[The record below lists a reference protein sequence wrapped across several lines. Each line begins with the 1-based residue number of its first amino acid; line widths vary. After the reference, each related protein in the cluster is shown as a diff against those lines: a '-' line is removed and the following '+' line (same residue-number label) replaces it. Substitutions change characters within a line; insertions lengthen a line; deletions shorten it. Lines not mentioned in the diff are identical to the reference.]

1 MKHSNSDY
9 GLQYSNPIDRC
20 KSFQFHRKITTSI
33 TQANGVTRR
42 RFSTAVHELGCG
54 GIDLT
59 LLSKQSAQGHE
70 TIPSLVYTTTPTPAS
85 SIRLHTGC
93 NRANIPSHTSLQY
106 TRLPSPHRQH
116 LCTGT
121 PTSAYTSAPISAR
134 TNHLIH
140 TPNPISQLS
149 TNHPHPIDHH
159 LPCPRLKPH
168 LNLPRKS
175 ICTHRAQ

>member
-9 GLQYSNPIDRC
+9 GLQYSNPIDRR

-54 GIDLT
+54 GMDLT
-59 LLSKQSAQGHE
+59 LLSKQSAQRHE

-93 NRANIPSHTSLQY
+93 NKPNIPSHPSLQY
-106 TRLPSPHRQH
+106 TRLPPPHRQH

-121 PTSAYTSAPISAR
+121 PTSAYTHQHPSPLAQTTPSTPQIPYPNYPQTTRTQLITISHA
-134 TNHLIH
+134 HDS
-140 TPNPISQLS
+140 NPI
-149 TNHPHPIDHH
+149 
-159 LPCPRLKPH
+159 
-168 LNLPRKS
+168 
-175 ICTHRAQ
+175 